1 MAAIAGCAGTRK
13 VKEGSRWVQT
23 EVYFG
28 RNIPAGGAVSE
39 EQFARFLDEVI
50 TPEFP
55 QGLTVFDAYGQ
66 MRHEDGMIEKQQTK
80 AVLLVHEKTGANSDA
95 VESIISEYRAR
106 FGKPQVMHTTQPLEV
121 EFFGD

>member
-1 MAAIAGCAGTRK
+1 M
-13 VKEGSRWVQT
+13 
-23 EVYFG
+23 YFG

-55 QGLTVFDAYGQ
+55 LGLTAFDAYGQ
-66 MRHEDGMIEKQQTK
+66 MRHGDGVIEKQQTK
-80 AVLLVHEKTGANSDA
+80 AVLLVHEKTKANSDA
-95 VESIISEYRAR
+95 VSRVISEYRAR
-106 FGKPQVMHTTQPLEV
+106 FGKPQGMHTTQPLEV